1 MIGTPQTSEGP
12 TYPAYD
18 SLWHLVTMGVL
29 TADHQPN
36 GWAPEPACTRP
47 SRVVLIDTSVA
58 VDHPNLAGVINRDL
72 ALDLF
77 SARLGSF
84 PGLAATA
91 VLGDLGLGD
100 SAAVTAGL
108 PHSASLLGALTA
120 RLSPGNP
127 ARYKGI
133 APATSPVFSSHG
145 TAMVGL
151 IGARPAVIDADPSFV
166 PTEDGKLTLPYCGV
180 DPLCEV
186 VPISTNFDTDPEAL
200 ILAFLY
206 ADLIRADVIVL
217 PRVIPD
223 PMRTVPELTSYV
235 VDEDANRPL
244 IDAIAP
250 YAITATEREQ
260 WDELLELIARISL
273 RRPVVCAAGNA
284 NEEYGVYPANF
295 ASDDNGIIAVG
306 AVNAKGWNCSYSPTR
321 NLTVWA
327 PSTDA
332 ERLDRGEVRQDVRRH
347 DYDTETTPV
356 PNNNDRYSYFDLIAT
371 DVPGTGGYAISPFP
385 GPNPPPESPMRE
397 FGSYYCRFG
406 GTSGASAII
415 GGFLSLGHSTGSLP
429 QGCGGIEAKAWL
441 LSKSVSVGPDNGTMV
456 MPVFAGTPSFPDQS
470 R

>member
-1 MIGTPQTSEGP
+1 MTMTQQTGAGP

-29 TADHQPN
+29 TTDHSPN
-36 GWAPEPACTRP
+36 GWAPESACAQP
-47 SRVVLIDTSVA
+47 SRVAMIDTSVA
-58 VDHPNLAGVINRDL
+58 FDHPNLAGVVNRDL
-72 ALDLF
+72 AFDLF

-84 PGLAATA
+84 PGLAADS
-91 VLGDLGLGD
+91 VLGNLGLGN
-100 SAAVTAGL
+100 AAPVTAGL
-108 PHSASLLGALTA
+108 PHAASLLDELTT
-120 RLSPGNP
+120 RLSAGNT

-133 APATSPVFSSHG
+133 APATSQVFSSHG
-145 TAMVGL
+145 TAMAGL
-151 IGARPAVIDADPSFV
+151 IGARPVMIEADPTMV
-166 PTEDGKLTLPYCGV
+166 PTQDGKITLPYCGV

-186 VPISTNFDTDPEAL
+186 VPISTNFDTDPEGL

-206 ADLIRADVIVL
+206 ADLVGADVIVL

-223 PMRTVPELTSYV
+223 PLRTVPELTSYLV
-235 VDEDANRPL
+235 EEAGGRPL
-244 IDAIAP
+244 TDAIAHCP
-250 YAITATEREQ
+250 MTTIEREQ
-260 WDELLELIARISL
+260 WDELLELIVRISL

-295 ASDDNGIIAVG
+295 ASDENGIIAVG

-332 ERLDRGEVRQDVRRH
+332 ERLDRAEVRQDERRQ
-347 DYDTETTPV
+347 DYDPETTPV
-356 PNNNDRYSYFDLIAT
+356 SNNNDRYSYFDLIAT

-406 GTSGASAII
+406 GTSGASALI
-415 GGFLSLGHSTGSLP
+415 GGFLSLAHSTGRLP
-429 QGCGGIEAKAWL
+429 QGCGGVEAKAWL
-441 LSKSVSVGPDNGTMV
+441 LAQAVRIGPENGTML
-456 MPVFAGTPSFPDQS
+456 MPVFSGSPSFPDQP
-470 R
+470 